1 MIAGTLAFIA
11 GVGMVHLLPALPAW
25 WSGWL
30 LPGLLV
36 PVLPRAI
43 GLPLL
48 AALAGF
54 GWSLWEAATPPP
66 LPADLSGADV
76 RLVGQ
81 VVGLAERDGRRTRF
95 RLRVERATQGGRPVA
110 VAGHV
115 RLNWYGEPPALHP
128 GQRLGLTARLKRPRR
143 FANPGGFD
151 YAAWLYREGITAT
164 GWVRSAPVA
173 RYEAGS
179 APVDRIRADLGSRLT
194 ASLPP
199 ATAHPGLVRAL
210 ALGDR
215 RGITD
220 AQWSTLLATGT
231 NHLVAIS
238 GLHVGLVAGL
248 AWGATRR
255 VWPRLPGAVA
265 ALSAPRAAVLAG
277 GVAATAY
284 AALAGFAIPTQRAL
298 VMLLIAGVLLWW
310 YRPAR
315 PAHGLAAAAWLVLL
329 LDPRAVLAPGF
340 WLSFAAVAV
349 ILYALDGRLR
359 RGGPVRD
366 ALRIQFV
373 VSLGLVPLLVGLFGE
388 ASLAAPVAN
397 LVMVPLVGLA
407 VVPLVLAGMVLLVS
421 WPSAAAFLFGLADGL
436 LATAWPM
443 LEALADVPALQFTGA
458 ALPAVALVAAALG
471 LGWLAGPR
479 GLPGRPAALV
489 LLLPLLFWQPHRPE
503 AGEVRLTIL
512 DVGQGLA
519 AVVRTREHTLIYDTG
534 PHYGGDFEAGG
545 AIIAPYLASRGIQRV
560 DVLVV
565 SHGDRDHAG
574 GAEGLREAV
583 DVARVVAGEAG
594 ELGQVERCPEQG
606 RWSWD
611 GVELAL
617 VAGRGEGNE
626 ASCALRVEA
635 GGTSALFTG
644 DLGRAGERHLLERAD
659 WFPVD
664 WLLVPHHGS
673 TTSSSSA
680 LLEAARPDR
689 AALSVGYDNRHGHP
703 DAGVMARYRDRG
715 IPVARTDRDGAL
727 TYRLGRDGLEG
738 PQRERRANRR
748 HWHAGASAAGAGWLW

>member
-11 GVGMVHLLPALPAW
+11 GVATVHLLPALPSW
-25 WSGWL
+25 WGGWL

-36 PVLPRAI
+36 PALPRTI
-43 GLPLL
+43 GLLLL

-54 GWSLWEAATPPP
+54 GWSLWEAAAPPP
-66 LPADLSGADV
+66 LPAALSGENV

-95 RLRVERATQGGRPVA
+95 RLRVERATQDGRPVA
-110 VAGHV
+110 VAGQV

-128 GQRLGLTARLKRPRR
+128 GQRLGLTARLKLPRR

-151 YAAWLYREGITAT
+151 YAGWLYREGITAT

-173 RYEAGS
+173 RYEAGP
-179 APVDRIRADLGSRLT
+179 APVDRLRADLGSRLT

-199 ATAHPGLVRAL
+199 EARHPGLVRAL

-238 GLHVGLVAGL
+238 GLHVGLVAGF
-248 AWGATRR
+248 AWAATRR
-255 VWPRLPGAVA
+255 LWPRLPGAVA
-265 ALSAPRAAVLAG
+265 VLSAPRAAVLLGA
-277 GVAATAY
+277 VAATAY

-298 VMLLIAGVLLWW
+298 AMLLIAGLLLWW

-388 ASLAAPVAN
+388 ASLVAPVAN
-397 LVMVPLVGLA
+397 LFMVPLVGLA
-407 VVPLVLAGMVLLVS
+407 VVPLVLAGMVLLIP
-421 WPSAAAFLFGLADGL
+421 WPLAGAFLFGLADAL
-436 LATAWPM
+436 LAVAWPL
-443 LEALADVPALQFTGA
+443 LEGLAGIPALQFSGA
-458 ALPAVALVAAALG
+458 ALPIGALVAAALG
-471 LGWLAGPR
+471 LAWLAGPR
-479 GLPGRPAALV
+479 GLPGGAAALA
-489 LLLPLLFWQPHRPE
+489 LLLSLLLWQPGRPGPE
-503 AGEVRLTIL
+503 MVRLTVL

-519 AVVRTREHTLIYDTG
+519 AVVRTRGHTLVYDTG

-560 DVLVV
+560 DMLVV

-574 GAEGLREAV
+574 GVEGLREAV
-583 DVARVVAGEAG
+583 EVARVITGESEEVSGA
-594 ELGQVERCPEQG
+594 ESCPERR

-626 ASCALRVEA
+626 ASCALRVAA

-644 DLGRAGERHLLERAD
+644 DLGRRGERDLLTRAA

-673 TTSSSSA
+673 TTSSSPA
-680 LLEAARPDR
+680 LLDAARPER
-689 AALSVGYDNRHGHP
+689 AALSVGHDNRHGHP
-703 DAGVMARYRDRG
+703 DPGVMARYRGRG

-727 TYRLGRDGLEG
+727 TYRLGPEGVEG
-738 PQRERRANRR
+738 PRRERRAYRR
-748 HWHAGASAAGAGWLW
+748 HWHAGTPAAGGGWLW